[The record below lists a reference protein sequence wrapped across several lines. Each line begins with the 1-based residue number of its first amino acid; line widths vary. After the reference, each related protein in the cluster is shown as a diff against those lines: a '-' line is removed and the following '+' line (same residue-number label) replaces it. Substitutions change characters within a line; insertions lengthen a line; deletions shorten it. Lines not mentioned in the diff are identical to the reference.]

1 VRCGLVCRT
10 FLVAVIGFLS
20 VGARAGDEGDWIVW
34 DGKLEVVRGALT
46 GIDGRGVRLVD
57 AHGLDATIG
66 DPVAILRRED
76 REAKAIG
83 LGDPYRVRATT
94 WGAIVTLTDGQV
106 WEAEILDGD
115 SDDLSLRVRW
125 IGRVDVPLDVVRS
138 VVMVGGEADAWDL
151 RVFGEM
157 EESWGG
163 LDSVVLENGDVVKG
177 TVLSIGDAVEI
188 EGDSGMV
195 RVDLNSVRRVG
206 LVNPESAL
214 PPVRVWFSSGSVLGA
229 REFGG
234 GGDSAWVLEAVR
246 ATVDDG
252 VFKGLGRVII
262 SDGGAVLVGVE
273 FSPGRL
279 VALSSLE
286 IGGYEPEGGRR
297 WTAGPTA
304 FPGGSRL
311 GLDDVVFPGPMTT
324 EFILPRGAV
333 RVSGAFRPGDRAG
346 AWLDCRVSIEQGGE
360 VLWGG
365 RVRRGSGD
373 VAFSVDVDGG
383 QALTVRVLAGA
394 YGPIEDRVVLGL
406 GWVLVDESGGD

>member
-1 VRCGLVCRT
+1 LVFRI
-10 FLVAVIGFLS
+10 FVVAVIGFLAG
-20 VGARAGDEGDWIVW
+20 GAAAEDDWAWIVW
-34 DGKLEVVRGALT
+34 DGELEAVRGRLT

-57 AHGLDATIG
+57 EHGLDATVG
-66 DPVAILRRED
+66 DAVAVLRPED
-76 REAKAIG
+76 RG
-83 LGDPYRVRATT
+83 VSGFRLGDPFRVRATT
-94 WGAIVTLTDGQV
+94 WGALVTLTDGQV

-115 SDDLSLRVRW
+115 SDELSLRVRW

-177 TVLSIGDAVEI
+177 TVLSIGDSVEI

-195 RVDLNSVRRVG
+195 RVDLDSVRRVG
-206 LVNPESAL
+206 LVNPEAAL

-252 VFKGLGRVII
+252 VLKDLGRVII

-286 IGGYEPEGGRR
+286 IGRYEPEGGRR

-311 GLDDVVFPGPMTT
+311 GLDEVVFPGPMTT
-324 EFILPRGAV
+324 EFVLPRGAV

-360 VLWGG
+360 VLWRG
-365 RVRRGSGD
+365 RVRRGSGEL
-373 VAFSVDVDGG
+373 AFSVDVDGG

-394 YGPIEDRVVLGL
+394 YGPIEDRVVLGF